1 MFVHIFHKLAP
12 PPIFSHRIQ
21 LTLLYPILLNRAA
34 PHLQQE
40 AETKEKLRQ
49 QYEAQYLNPE
59 TEEYKIFRAK
69 VDAKREKQRLQR
81 DKDGDVNREPPTR
94 RPVKREK
101 KANDR
106 RLRLEG
112 RRLRRGRLSEA
123 D

>member
-1 MFVHIFHKLAP
+1 M
-12 PPIFSHRIQ
+12 
-21 LTLLYPILLNRAA
+21 
-34 PHLQQE
+34 
-40 AETKEKLRQ
+40 KEKLRQ

-59 TEEYKIFRAK
+59 TEEYKRFRAK

-81 DKDGDVNREPPTR
+81 DKDGDVKREPPTR

-112 RRLRRGRLSEA
+112 RRMKRGRLSEA